1 MNVGLE
7 RKYVKNLINKFRG
20 IRKVKLEV
28 DEVYLYL
35 GESLEGVHL
44 PFKEVAKRFLS
55 YAGVDYKRRGTLYR
69 LRGKDREITRGV
81 LSGII
86 NGLIK
91 ALRD

>member
-7 RKYVKNLINKFRG
+7 RKYVKNLINKFHG

-44 PFKEVAKRFLS
+44 PF
-55 YAGVDYKRRGTLYR
+55 
-69 LRGKDREITRGV
+69 
-81 LSGII
+81 
-86 NGLIK
+86 
-91 ALRD
+91 